1 VIYLDTSA
9 LVKRYVEEPGSA
21 EVDKLFES
29 AYRGSAV
36 LSTSIYNIGE
46 AASAIDKKAR
56 RGELTRDAEA
66 AVSLMLREVKTLTR
80 LGNLTIVPLGGAVLR
95 RSITLAL
102 RHHLYFADALQ
113 IASCLYVKCG
123 AFYTADAELAEAAER
138 EGLKTVE
145 I

>member
-21 EVDKLFES
+21 EVDRLFES

-36 LSTSIYNIGE
+36 LAASIYNVGE
-46 AASAIDKKAR
+46 AASALDEKAR
-56 RGELTRDAEA
+56 RGELTHGAEA
-66 AVSLMLREVKTLTR
+66 AVSLMLRELKTLTR
-80 LGNLTIVPLGGAVLR
+80 LGNFALVPLGGAVLR

-102 RHHLYFADALQ
+102 RRRLHFADALQ

-123 AFYTADAELAEAAER
+123 VFYTADAELAEAAER